1 MYHESST
8 KSRQDLAKQVH
19 LSISYCT
26 REEFVSTSLNY
37 SITTDHHL
45 VTIINT
51 IIITISFIGSF
62 FDKHIS
68 YGKCKRHSST
78 NSGIVKILIPAKE
91 VSIRTWF
98 FLYLLSR
105 DKILLRK
112 SIKKN
117 LKTRFN
123 FSHAHSA
130 KCEVYFTSQRKQM
143 CIIIIWLS

>member
-1 MYHESST
+1 MYHQSST
-8 KSRQDLAKQVH
+8 KSRQDLVKQVN

-37 SITTDHHL
+37 SITTDHYL

-51 IIITISFIGSF
+51 TIIFTISFIGSF
-62 FDKHIS
+62 FDKDIS
-68 YGKCKRHSST
+68 YGKRKRYSST
-78 NSGIVKILIPAKE
+78 ISGMVKII
-91 VSIRTWF
+91 IQDTGF

-117 LKTRFN
+117 KIKTRFS
-123 FSHAHSA
+123 FSHAHF
-130 KCEVYFTSQRKQM
+130 CER
-143 CIIIIWLS
+143 